1 MPALFYE
8 MSQVS
13 GFPLNQLLF
22 AWGMVSLAGLI
33 ANVPAGMLG
42 DRFGT
47 QWVSG
52 LGLIACAALGAAR
65 ALATDFP
72 ALMVVMFI
80 YGISLSLATVNL
92 PKTLGMWFPSEQLG
106 LASGIM
112 GAAYGVGS
120 GLTLLISGTVLS
132 PALGGWQNV
141 LHLWGGLTALLND
154 EKGGFADATEKLGLA
169 EKDCGAGGNAN

>member
-33 ANVPAGMLG
+33 AKVPAGMLG

-47 QWVSG
+47 HYWVSG

-65 ALATDFP
+65 ALATDF
-72 ALMVVMFI
+72 
-80 YGISLSLATVNL
+80 LA
-92 PKTLGMWFPSEQLG
+92 
-106 LASGIM
+106 
-112 GAAYGVGS
+112 
-120 GLTLLISGTVLS
+120 LISI
-132 PALGGWQNV
+132 P
-141 LHLWGGLTALLND
+141 
-154 EKGGFADATEKLGLA
+154 
-169 EKDCGAGGNAN
+169 NARRANRFC